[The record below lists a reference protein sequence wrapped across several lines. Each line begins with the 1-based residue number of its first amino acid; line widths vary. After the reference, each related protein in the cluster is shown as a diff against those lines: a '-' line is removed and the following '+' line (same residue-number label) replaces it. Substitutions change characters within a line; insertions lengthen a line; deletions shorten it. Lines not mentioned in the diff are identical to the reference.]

1 MTDVRNTDDV
11 IDSRD
16 VIARIE
22 ELEEERQDL
31 VEALDDA
38 RDTLGDA
45 KDDTSA
51 IADNPV
57 DRLEA
62 EERLSAAKVALSE
75 WDADN
80 GDELKAL
87 RDLMEE
93 AGSSPDWE
101 YGESL
106 IRDSYFTEYA
116 QQLLEDCGELPP
128 DLPSYIEIDWEAT
141 ARNLRV
147 DYFSVDFDG
156 VTYWIRA

>member
-16 VIARIE
+16 VIGRIE

-31 VEALDDA
+31 V
-38 RDTLGDA
+38 DTLFSYEEDGDDKAAFEA
-45 KDDTSA
+45 KDTLA
-51 IADNPV
+51 
-57 DRLEA
+57 
-62 EERLSAAKVALSE
+62 E

-80 GDELKAL
+80 ADELKAL
-87 RDLMEE
+87 KDLANE